1 MFENLQE
8 KLQRAFKT
16 LRGQATLTEE
26 NIDEALRE
34 IRLALLEADVNFKV
48 VKQLIDQ
55 IRVKAVGQDV
65 LTALSPGEQVIKI
78 VRDELV
84 EILGRD
90 TARMKFA
97 SQPPTVILMAG
108 LQGSGKTTTSGKLA
122 NWLKN
127 GGHRPLLVSVDV
139 YRPAAREQL
148 KVVAQAVKA
157 NIYEGE
163 VGEATPG
170 PRDPRAKEA
179 RREAINTGSD
189 VLIVDTAGRLHIDD
203 QLMDEMQLLK
213 RLLNPQEI
221 LFVADA
227 MTGQDAVNSADEFH
241 KKLSLTGVV
250 LTKMDGDARGG
261 AALSIRQVTGQPIK
275 FIGVGEKYDALEPFH
290 PDRIVS
296 RILGMG
302 DILSLIERAES
313 QIDKKKAQEMAT
325 KALTGDGFSLEDFR
339 DQLRQVKK
347 MGSMKSL
354 LGMLPSIGP
363 FSGLQKAADN
373 VDEGQI
379 NRVEAIINSMTTHE
393 RNHHEVINGSR
404 RKRIARGSGTTV
416 QEVNNLL
423 RQYAQMKKMFK
434 QMGKTVAPRTGLF
447 HQLQGQPA
455 HGVAGIDFHHR
466 LEPAI
471 ALGCAIDEGVD
482 ANRPDIAGALQFRF
496 EQRKDV
502 AIEALEAARNVR
514 RFAEQR
520 GYVRRY
526 AAAVVGRRPVGP
538 ELSLAVIDQAGVAA
552 ELQVARPHL
561 QLDGEIQRALQPGFD
576 DHLSAIL
583 QGTGQPLL
591 LCRQHL

>member
-8 KLQRAFKT
+8 KLQRAFKS
-16 LRGQATLTEE
+16 LRGQAVLTEE
-26 NIDEALRE
+26 NIAEAMKQ

-48 VKQLIDQ
+48 VKDLIDRIQ
-55 IRVKAVGQDV
+55 AKAVGQEV

-84 EILGRD
+84 ETLGKD
-90 TARMKFA
+90 TAKLKFA
-97 SQPPTVILMAG
+97 SQPPTVVLMAG

-148 KVVAQAVKA
+148 KVVAAAIKA
-157 NIYEGE
+157 NLYEGE
-163 VGEATPG
+163 LGQAGVETGIETNTATVE
-170 PRDPRAKEA
+170 RLAKEA
-179 RREAINTGSD
+179 RREAINTGCD

-203 QLMDEMQLLK
+203 QLMDEMQSLK

-227 MTGQDAVNSADEFH
+227 MTGQDAVKSADEFH
-241 KKLSLTGVV
+241 KKLTLTGVI

-261 AALSIRQVTGQPIK
+261 AALSIRSVTGQPIK
-275 FIGVGEKYDALEPFH
+275 FLGVGEKYDALEPFH

-302 DILSLIERAES
+302 DILSLIERAEQ
-313 QIDKKKAQEMAT
+313 QIDKKKAEEMAT
-325 KALTGDGFSLEDFR
+325 KALSGSGFSLEDFR

-354 LGMLPSIGP
+354 IGMLPSIGP

-373 VDEGQI
+373 VDEKQI
-379 NRVEAIINSMTTHE
+379 NRVEAIISSMTMHE

-434 QMGKTVAPRTGLF
+434 QMGKPSFARRL
-447 HQLQGQPA
+447 
-455 HGVAGIDFHHR
+455 AGMK
-466 LEPAI
+466 L
-471 ALGCAIDEGVD
+471 
-482 ANRPDIAGALQFRF
+482 
-496 EQRKDV
+496 
-502 AIEALEAARNVR
+502 
-514 RFAEQR
+514 
-520 GYVRRY
+520 
-526 AAAVVGRRPVGP
+526 
-538 ELSLAVIDQAGVAA
+538 
-552 ELQVARPHL
+552 
-561 QLDGEIQRALQPGFD
+561 PGM
-576 DHLSAIL
+576 
-583 QGTGQPLL
+583 
-591 LCRQHL
+591 

>member
-8 KLQRAFKT
+8 KLQRAFKS
-16 LRGQATLTEE
+16 LRGQAKLSEE
-26 NIDEALRE
+26 NIAEAMRE

-48 VKQLIDQ
+48 VKQFIDQ
-55 IRVKAVGQDV
+55 VQAKAVGQEV

-84 EILGRD
+84 EILGKD
-90 TARMKFA
+90 TARVKFA
-97 SQPPTVILMAG
+97 SQPPTVVLMAG

-122 NWLKN
+122 HWFKN

-148 KVVAQAVKA
+148 KIVAQGVKA

-163 VGEATPG
+163 VGEANTATVE
-170 PRDPRAKEA
+170 RLVKEA
-179 RREAINTGSD
+179 RREAVVSGSD

-203 QLMDEMQLLK
+203 QLMDEMQSLK
-213 RLLNPQEI
+213 KLLNPSEI

-241 KKLSLTGVV
+241 KKLSLTGVI

-302 DILSLIERAES
+302 DILSLIERAEQ
-313 QIDKKKAQEMAT
+313 QIDKKKAEEMAT
-325 KALTGDGFSLEDFR
+325 KALSGDGFSLEDFR

-354 LGMLPSIGP
+354 MGMLPSIGP
-363 FSGLQKAADN
+363 FSGLQKAADK
-373 VDEGQI
+373 VDENQI
-379 NRVEAIINSMTTHE
+379 NRVEAIINSMTSHE

-434 QMGKTVAPRTGLF
+434 QMGKPSFARRL
-447 HQLQGQPA
+447 
-455 HGVAGIDFHHR
+455 AGMK
-466 LEPAI
+466 L
-471 ALGCAIDEGVD
+471 
-482 ANRPDIAGALQFRF
+482 
-496 EQRKDV
+496 
-502 AIEALEAARNVR
+502 
-514 RFAEQR
+514 
-520 GYVRRY
+520 
-526 AAAVVGRRPVGP
+526 
-538 ELSLAVIDQAGVAA
+538 
-552 ELQVARPHL
+552 
-561 QLDGEIQRALQPGFD
+561 PGM
-576 DHLSAIL
+576 
-583 QGTGQPLL
+583 
-591 LCRQHL
+591 

>member
-8 KLQRAFKT
+8 KLQRAFKS
-16 LRGQATLTEE
+16 LRGQAKLTEE

-55 IRVKAVGQDV
+55 IRAKAVGQEV
-65 LTALSPGEQVIKI
+65 MTALSPGEQVIKI

-84 EILGRD
+84 AILGTD
-90 TARMKFA
+90 TARVKFA
-97 SQPPTVILMAG
+97 SQPPSVVLMAG

-122 NWLKN
+122 HWFKQ

-148 KVVAQAVKA
+148 KIVAQAVKA
-157 NIYEGE
+157 HIYEGE
-163 VGEATPG
+163 VGDANTATVE
-170 PRDPRAKEA
+170 RLVKEA
-179 RREAINTGSD
+179 RREAVVTGCD

-203 QLMDEMQLLK
+203 QLMDEMQSLK
-213 RLLNPQEI
+213 KLLNPSEI

-241 KKLSLTGVV
+241 KKLTLTGVV

-302 DILSLIERAES
+302 DILSLIERAEQ

-339 DQLRQVKK
+339 DQLRHVKK
-347 MGSMKSL
+347 MGSIKSL
-354 LGMLPSIGP
+354 MGMMPSIGP
-363 FSGLQKAADN
+363 FSGLQKAADK
-373 VDEGQI
+373 VDEKQI
-379 NRVEAIINSMTTHE
+379 NRVEAIINSMTAYE
-393 RNHHEVINGSR
+393 RNHHESINGSR

-434 QMGKTVAPRTGLF
+434 QMGKASFARRL
-447 HQLQGQPA
+447 
-455 HGVAGIDFHHR
+455 AGMK
-466 LEPAI
+466 L
-471 ALGCAIDEGVD
+471 
-482 ANRPDIAGALQFRF
+482 
-496 EQRKDV
+496 
-502 AIEALEAARNVR
+502 
-514 RFAEQR
+514 
-520 GYVRRY
+520 
-526 AAAVVGRRPVGP
+526 
-538 ELSLAVIDQAGVAA
+538 
-552 ELQVARPHL
+552 
-561 QLDGEIQRALQPGFD
+561 PGM
-576 DHLSAIL
+576 
-583 QGTGQPLL
+583 
-591 LCRQHL
+591 

>member
-8 KLQRAFKT
+8 KLQRAFKR
-16 LRGQATLTEE
+16 LRGQARLNEE
-26 NIDEALRE
+26 NISEALRE

-48 VKQLIDQ
+48 VKELIDRIQ
-55 IRVKAVGQDV
+55 AKAVGQEV

-78 VRDELV
+78 VRDELI
-84 EILGRD
+84 ETLGKD
-90 TARMKFA
+90 TARVKFA
-97 SQPPTVILMAG
+97 SQPPTVVLMAG

-122 NWLKN
+122 NWFKI

-157 NIYEGE
+157 QIYEGE
-163 VGEATPG
+163 VGDANTATVE
-170 PRDPRAKEA
+170 RLVKEA
-179 RREAINTGSD
+179 RREAIVSGCD

-203 QLMDEMQLLK
+203 ELMNEMQSLK
-213 RLLNPQEI
+213 KLLNPSEI

-227 MTGQDAVNSADEFH
+227 MTGQDAVRSADEFH
-241 KKLSLTGVV
+241 KKLSLTGVI

-339 DQLRQVKK
+339 DQLRHVKK
-347 MGSMKSL
+347 MGSIKNL
-354 LGMLPSIGP
+354 IGMMPSIGP
-363 FSGLQKAADN
+363 FSGLQKAADH
-373 VDEGQI
+373 VDEKQI

-404 RKRIARGSGTTV
+404 RKRIARGSGTSV

-434 QMGKTVAPRTGLF
+434 QMGKPSFARRM
-447 HQLQGQPA
+447 
-455 HGVAGIDFHHR
+455 AGMK
-466 LEPAI
+466 L
-471 ALGCAIDEGVD
+471 
-482 ANRPDIAGALQFRF
+482 
-496 EQRKDV
+496 
-502 AIEALEAARNVR
+502 
-514 RFAEQR
+514 
-520 GYVRRY
+520 
-526 AAAVVGRRPVGP
+526 
-538 ELSLAVIDQAGVAA
+538 
-552 ELQVARPHL
+552 
-561 QLDGEIQRALQPGFD
+561 PGM
-576 DHLSAIL
+576 
-583 QGTGQPLL
+583 
-591 LCRQHL
+591 